1 MIDKISL
8 YRSFAA
14 VARCESISAAAKLLF
29 VTQPAVSSDI
39 LELEDMLGV
48 TLFYRTNRGVR
59 LTAEGEVLYEHVRSA
74 FAFLESGEDAI
85 REMTGL
91 RSGTLRIGASDMTLR
106 FYLLD
111 HIRAFCEKYPQIKLS
126 VTNNPTPRTLEA
138 LREGS
143 IDFGVIS
150 ADSVLDAEQSDLHRV
165 NVREIR
171 DVFVCAP
178 TCPLAREKNV
188 SPARLQEFG
197 LIMLEKNTSTRR
209 YLCNQ
214 VGYEKL
220 EADVELATSELIM
233 EFAKRGM
240 GVAAVVEDFAADSI
254 AEGTLCLVD
263 MEKPIA
269 PRQLQLV
276 YSTRLPLSAAARAM
290 LNTLKESEMTTNETE
305 H

>member
-1 MIDKISL
+1 MIDKIAL

-39 LELEDMLGV
+39 LELEDVLGV

-59 LTAEGEVLYEHVRSA
+59 LTTEGEVLYEHVRSA
-74 FAFLESGEDAI
+74 FAFLDSGEDAI

-91 RSGTLRIGASDMTLR
+91 HSGTLRIGASDMTLR

-111 HIRAFCEKYPQIKLS
+111 HIRAFCRRYPQIKLTI
-126 VTNNPTPRTLEA
+126 TNNPTPRTLEA

-150 ADSVLDAEQSDLHRV
+150 EGDAQAQEGLCCLP
-165 NVREIR
+165 VRQIR
-171 DVFVCAP
+171 DIFVCAP
-178 TCPLAREKNV
+178 TCPLAGQPSVPPKQ
-188 SPARLQEFG
+188 LQEHG

-209 YLCNQ
+209 YLRS
-214 VGYEKL
+214 VEGYESL
-220 EADVELATSELIM
+220 EADIELATSELII

-240 GVAAVVEDFAADSI
+240 GVAAVVEDFAADALQSG
-254 AEGTLCLVD
+254 ALCRIDL
-263 MEKPIA
+263 EKPLA

-276 YSTRLPLSAAARAM
+276 YSRRLPLSAAARAM
-290 LNTLKESEMTTNETE
+290 LKTLQESENEPYEAT